1 MRQMKQMQVEIKF
14 REKIHSAAGSN
25 GNIISERAI
34 AQTKPALLASD
45 HVKVM
50 SIQYISSLEG
60 HGKE

>member
-1 MRQMKQMQVEIKF
+1 MRQMKQMQVERKF

-50 SIQYISSLEG
+50 SIQ
-60 HGKE
+60 